1 MTAEL
6 ASTVRTGWRVAAARR
21 AGGAVATL
29 DLPVATYAGPAALGL
44 DGRGDHHLLLP
55 VDDDHAVVADGR
67 SAHVRVDTRPLV
79 IDGRRRRFVDVVC
92 HRPDLFDVFDEMVVA
107 LLQGVAEHPDGVGDV
122 VERVLRQ
129 WRELLRPS
137 DGILGERE
145 LRGLIGEL
153 LVLELLAEAGLVG
166 GVDLV
171 WTGPDRA
178 VHDFSLG
185 RRRRVEVKTVGVR
198 GSTVTIHGLDQ
209 LHPSRD
215 RELVLV
221 MVRLEAAAD
230 GRSLPEIVTALET
243 EVADTP
249 GLRRQLAK
257 AGYAEA
263 DAERYRDRRYTRS
276 NLYAWNVETDFPR
289 LDIDSFKTVVPH
301 EVVGVEYELDLVGLT
316 PYAVTDRGAEH
327 LICTG
332 SAQ

>member
-1 MTAEL
+1 MRDGL
-6 ASTVRTGWRVAAARR
+6 PSTVRTGWRLAAARR
-21 AGGAVATL
+21 AEGAVATL
-29 DLPVATYAGPAALGL
+29 DLPVSTYAGPAALGL

-55 VDDDHAVVADGR
+55 VDDNHAVVEDGR
-67 SAHVRVDTRPLV
+67 SAHVRVETRPLV
-79 IDGRRRRFVDVVC
+79 VEGRRRRFVDVVC

-107 LLQGVAEHPDGVGDV
+107 LLQGVDETPSGVGEV
-122 VERVLRQ
+122 VEHVLQQ

-137 DGILGERE
+137 AGVLGERE

-153 LVLELLAEAGLVG
+153 LVLELLADAGLVG
-166 GVDLV
+166 VVERV

-178 VHDFSLG
+178 AHDFTLG

-215 RELVLV
+215 RDLVLAL
-221 MVRLEAAAD
+221 VRLEAAAD
-230 GRSLPEIVTALET
+230 GRSLPDVVET
-243 EVADTP
+243 LQTSVGDRT

-257 AGYAEA
+257 AGYAETDA
-263 DAERYRDRRYTRS
+263 DRYRGRRYLQS
-276 NLYAWNVETDFPR
+276 NLYAWTVGADFPR
-289 LDIDSFKTVVPH
+289 LDVDSFKTAVPD
-301 EVVGVEYELDLVGLT
+301 EVVGVEYELDLAGLT
-316 PYAVTDRGAEH
+316 PYAATDRGAGQ